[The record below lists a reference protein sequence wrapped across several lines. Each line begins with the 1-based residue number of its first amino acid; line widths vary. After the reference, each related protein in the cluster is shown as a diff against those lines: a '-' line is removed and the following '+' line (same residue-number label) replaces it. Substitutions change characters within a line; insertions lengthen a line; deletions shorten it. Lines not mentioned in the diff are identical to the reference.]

1 MKIVL
6 VALNAK
12 YVHSNLAVYD
22 LEAYFKKHNPQVDC
36 ELEVCEYTINHNLD
50 LILQALYKQKAN
62 VYAFSCYIWNI
73 REVLTITNEL
83 KKLLPESLI
92 WLGGP
97 EASYG
102 ADKYLKEN
110 KELEGIMVG
119 EGEATFAKLM
129 KIWVK
134 LGIDG
139 LASENRK
146 KDPYE
151 KINGIVYRKDNGGI
165 TENKGTERIDLDD
178 IPFVYKDLSKFEN
191 RIIYYETSRGCPF
204 SCSYCLSSIDKAV
217 RFRSFE
223 IVRKEL
229 DSFLER
235 KVPQVKFIDRT
246 FNCNKIHARE
256 IWRYIS
262 EHDNGVTNFHFEV
275 AADLIEDEDIEI
287 FKSMREGLIQLE
299 IGLQSTNIQTIE
311 AIRRKMDI
319 GSVKD
324 TLLKIR
330 NLGNIHQHL
339 DLIAGLPYEGFESFR
354 KSFNDAMEMK
364 PNQLQLGFLKVLKG
378 SYMGEMTE
386 EYDIKHSDVQPFE
399 VLSTKWID
407 YDEIMVLKNIEEMV
421 EVYYNSDQFEY
432 TLPYVTSFFKSQFDF
447 YKELGD
453 YYEKKNLFGIGFKRE
468 NRYITLIKFMEKKI
482 DDAEKHNGKSK
493 SFKMI
498 THSINKNVSIEFD
511 YDLFIELLTF
521 DYYLRENAKSRPM
534 WLKSKSIYSKDKTT
548 HIESMSDETYN
559 FIMSLG
565 EVYIEIDD
573 ETGEKEK
580 SNHHGEYVLAEF
592 NYNKRSR
599 LSHNAAVKFYK
610 K

>member
-1 MKIVL
+1 MKVVL

-22 LEAYFKKHNPQVDC
+22 LEAYFRKHNSNVEC

-73 REVLTITNEL
+73 KEVLTITHEL
-83 KKLLPESLI
+83 KKLLPDCLI

-97 EASYG
+97 EAGYG
-102 ADKYLKEN
+102 AQKYLKDN
-110 KELEGIMVG
+110 KEIEGIMVG
-119 EGEATFAKLM
+119 EGEVTFAELM
-129 KIWVK
+129 KVWVK
-134 LGIDG
+134 LDKKK
-139 LASENRK
+139 ASDDTDVYKNIK
-146 KDPYE
+146 
-151 KINGIVYRKDNGGI
+151 GVVYRKDKGGI
-165 TENKGTERIDLDD
+165 TEHKGGELIDLDD
-178 IPFVYKDLSKFEN
+178 IPFVYKDLSKFKN
-191 RIIYYETSRGCPF
+191 KIIYYETSRGCPF
-204 SCSYCLSSIDKAV
+204 SCSYCLSSIDKTV

-229 DSFLER
+229 DYFLEME
-235 KVPQVKFIDRT
+235 VPQVKFVDRT
-246 FNCNKIHARE
+246 FNCNKTHARE

-262 EHDNGVTNFHFEV
+262 EHDNGITNFHFEV

-287 FKSMREGLIQLE
+287 FKTMREGLIQLE
-299 IGLQSTNIQTIE
+299 IGLQSTNMKTIS
-311 AIRRKMDI
+311 AIKRSMDV

-330 NLGNIHQHL
+330 DLGNIHQHL

-386 EYDIKHSDVQPFE
+386 EYDIKHNDTQPYE

-407 YDEIMVLKNIEEMV
+407 YDEIMVLKDIEEMV

-432 TLPYVTSFFKSQFDF
+432 TLPYITSFFKSQFDF
-447 YKELGD
+447 YKELGEF
-453 YYEKKNLFGIGFKRE
+453 YEKKNLFGIGFKRE
-468 NRYITLIKFMEKKI
+468 NRYITLIKFVESKMEEAKKSTRR
-482 DDAEKHNGKSK
+482 AH
-493 SFKMI
+493 SFKLVNR
-498 THSINKNVSIEFD
+498 TKDNNVSIEFD

-534 WLKSKSIYSKDKTT
+534 WLKSKSIYSKDKTV
-548 HIESMSDETYN
+548 HIESMHDETYN
-559 FIMSLG
+559 YIMHLG
-565 EVYIEIDD
+565 GLYIEIDD
-573 ETGEKEK
+573 ETEEDSKKQNKKEFIM
-580 SNHHGEYVLAEF
+580 AEF

-599 LSHNAAVKFYK
+599 LSNNAAVRFYK
-610 K
+610 N

>member
-1 MKIVL
+1 MKTVL

-22 LEAYFKKHNPQVDC
+22 LEAYFRKHCSDVECD
-36 ELEVCEYTINHNLD
+36 LEVCEYTINHNLD

-73 REVLTITNEL
+73 REVLTVTHEL
-83 KKLLPESLI
+83 KKLLPDCLI

-97 EASYG
+97 EAGYN
-102 ADKYLKEN
+102 AQKYLKDN
-110 KELEGIMVG
+110 KEIEGIMVG
-119 EGEATFAKLM
+119 EGEVTFTKLM
-129 KIWVK
+129 KVWAKI
-134 LGIDG
+134 IF
-139 LASENRK
+139 ASNRND
-146 KDPYE
+146 KDVY
-151 KINGIVYRKDNGGI
+151 KNIKSVVYRMDHGGI
-165 TENKGTERIDLDD
+165 TEHKGEELIDLDE

-204 SCSYCLSSIDKAV
+204 SCSYCLSSIDKTV

-229 DSFLER
+229 DYFLEK

-246 FNCNKIHARE
+246 FNCSKIHARE

-287 FKSMREGLIQLE
+287 FRTMREGLIQLE
-299 IGLQSTNIQTIE
+299 IGLQSTNIKTIN
-311 AIRRKMDI
+311 AIKRRMDI
-319 GSVKD
+319 ASVKD

-330 NLGNIHQHL
+330 DLGNIHQHL
-339 DLIAGLPYEGFESFR
+339 DLIAGLPYEGFESFK

-386 EYDIKHSDVQPFE
+386 EYDIKHNDVQPYE

-407 YDEIMVLKNIEEMV
+407 YDEIMVLKDIEEMV

-432 TLPYVTSFFKSQFDF
+432 TLPYITSFFKSQFDF
-447 YKELGD
+447 YKALGEF
-453 YYEKKNLFGIGFKRE
+453 YEKKNLFGIGFKRE
-468 NRYITLIKFMEKKI
+468 NRYITLIKFVESKLEEAKKSTRR
-482 DDAEKHNGKSK
+482 AHSLKLV
-493 SFKMI
+493 
-498 THSINKNVSIEFD
+498 THSKDKNVSIEFD

-534 WLKSKSIYSKDKTT
+534 WLKNKSVYSKDKTL
-548 HIESMSDETYN
+548 HIESMHDETYN

-565 EVYIEIDD
+565 GLYIEIDD
-573 ETGEKEK
+573 EANESESGNSKEHK
-580 SNHHGEYVLAEF
+580 DFVMAEF
-592 NYNKRSR
+592 NYSKRSK
-599 LSHNAAVKFYK
+599 LSNNAAVRFYK